1 MTVQVER
8 RYRSL
13 EELIRSQLS
22 DVAGPQPG
30 VIFVLH
36 HLRRLDAYTA
46 VGSVT
51 DMRDREALN
60 QLRWVDV
67 HKTADGWSCNPLD
80 ESERQPFLDSLTAS
94 L

>member
-1 MTVQVER
+1 MKADVR

-30 VIFVLH
+30 VMFVLH

-46 VGSVT
+46 VGT
-51 DMRDREALN
+51 AIDMRDRELLN
-60 QLRWVDV
+60 QLRWIEVS
-67 HKTADGWSCNPLD
+67 KTADGWSCNPLNED
-80 ESERQPFLDSLTAS
+80 ERKPFLDTLTPS
-94 L
+94 G